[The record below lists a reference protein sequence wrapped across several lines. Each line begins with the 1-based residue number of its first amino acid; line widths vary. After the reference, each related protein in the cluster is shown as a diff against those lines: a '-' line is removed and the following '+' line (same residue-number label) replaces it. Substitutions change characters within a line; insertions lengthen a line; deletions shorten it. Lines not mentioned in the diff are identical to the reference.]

1 MEIGKGSVWAAVISA
16 ALITAGLVPGCGE
29 DNGCGIRKVFDI

>member
-1 MEIGKGSVWAAVISA
+1 MKRERGSVWAVVVSA
-16 ALITAGLVPGCGE
+16 TLITAGLVIGCGE